1 MIRIVQTSRWRDL
14 FWNELH
20 PYPKILLCFLYDTA
34 NEAGFVD
41 YSANL
46 WLTQLKGESNG
57 RYSEFTK
64 KDLINSLEDLKDKLL
79 SNGKNR
85 LFIKDFLKH
94 QNKLPLIKG
103 NQESD
108 LIIEKLQ
115 SNLKKFNDAPEILE
129 LLNSVQVK
137 VEEEKVVNVKN
148 KRNQTTRFTPPSY
161 EEFEAYYLSESPDTG
176 TENIK
181 ELFDHYVS
189 CGWKVGNKP
198 MQDYEAA
205 IRNAIRRAEKEL
217 ILNQS
222 RDFKNKTFG
231 KESHTLKDEKQSR
244 SQITFS
250 VAEELKQETKAK

>member
-1 MIRIVQTSRWRDL
+1 MKRLVETDRWKDA
-14 FWNELH
+14 FFVELH
-20 PYPKILLCFLYDTA
+20 PNAKLLLSYMYDNC
-34 NEAGFVD
+34 NEAGFIDLNWVIW
-41 YSANL
+41 SS
-46 WLTQLKGESNG
+46 QLNMQQ
-57 RYSEFTK
+57 EFIKTSLIALSSLLVSDK
-64 KDLINSLEDLKDKLL
+64 KKK
-79 SNGKNR
+79 

-94 QNKLPLIKG
+94 QRKLPLIRG

-129 LLNSVQVK
+129 LLNSVKLPEIETKSVIP
-137 VEEEKVVNVKN
+137 N
-148 KRNQTTRFTPPSY
+148 KAAPKRFSAPSY
-161 EEFEAYYLSESPDTG
+161 EEFEGYYLSQSPDTG

-189 CGWKVGNKP
+189 VGWKTSGGTPVK
-198 MQDYEAA
+198 DFEAA
-205 IRNAIRRAEKEL
+205 IRNAIRRAEKNS
-217 ILNQS
+217 ILKQS

-231 KESHTLKDEKQSR
+231 KESYIKKDEKQSR